1 MPDRKRRSQPVRIA
15 AAGAKKHAKKQATA
29 RAVKRDS
36 QSGSLRAATS
46 DAERTVLKALWE
58 HGPGTVR
65 EIQHNL
71 AGGGQRWTRSTVITL
86 LQRLEKKGYL
96 ACDRAGFAYVFRA
109 AVSLDEVLH
118 ERMSELAAELSEGEG
133 LPLVLAFTRRHCFT
147 PDELREFRRLID
159 EADKGFGRSRLG
171 ESA

>member
-1 MPDRKRRSQPVRIA
+1 MPDRPRRTPA
-15 AAGAKKHAKKQATA
+15 ARTSAPGAKKPA
-29 RAVKRDS
+29 
-36 QSGSLRAATS
+36 LPRAATS

-65 EIQHNL
+65 EVQQHL
-71 AGGGQRWTRSTVITL
+71 AAGGQRWTRSTVITL

-118 ERMSELAAELSEGEG
+118 ERMSELAAELSAGEG
-133 LPLVLAFTRRHCFT
+133 LPLVLAFTRRHRFT

-159 EADKGFGRSRLG
+159 EADREQGKNRSAKDSR
-171 ESA
+171 